1 MGIASVEFILFLV
14 VLLGVYHVVPAGIK
28 GLVLLVASYFFYGSQ
43 DGTYLIFL
51 GAATLFTYGS
61 GLLLEKNIENRSK
74 AKAIMIITIFANLF
88 VLGWFKYINFF
99 TGGKIESIFLPVG
112 ISFYLF
118 MSIGY
123 IVDVYRGK
131 IKAEK
136 NIISYALFVSF
147 FPIITSGPI
156 ERAGNLLPQFKK
168 EHLAKVRFDTER
180 IRDGF
185 VRMLWGY
192 FQKLVLADRIAVAVN
207 TVYGSPESYGGAMMI
222 VASLLYTFQIYCDF
236 AGYSN
241 VAIGIG
247 EIFGIKII
255 ENFKAPYL
263 ATSIADFWRRW
274 HISLSSWFRDY
285 LYIPLGGN
293 RKGIIRKY
301 VNIMIVFL
309 LSGLWHGAGW
319 NFILWGGLHGLYQ
332 VVGAL
337 VENNRKKV
345 YTVLKMKEDSFSLKA
360 VKTVITFMCVNV
372 AWILFRVTD
381 MQLLGRI
388 INRFKDLWIWQLF
401 DGSIYNMGLDRANVH
416 LMLLGILIVVVVDIL
431 NEKGICVS
439 KCIAKERL
447 WIRWPIYLAAIMI
460 ILVCG
465 MWGAGFSANNFIYY
479 QF

>member
-1 MGIASVEFILFLV
+1 MGTTSIEFILFLGI
-14 VLLGVYHVVPAGIK
+14 LLGIYYAVPAGIK
-28 GLVLLVASYFFYGSQ
+28 VILLLTASYVFYGSQ
-43 DGTYLIFL
+43 NVTYLIFL

-61 GLLLEKNIENRSK
+61 GLLLEKKMEQQSM
-74 AKAIMIITIFANLF
+74 AKAIMGVTIFANLF

-99 TGGKIESIFLPVG
+99 TGGKIESLFLPVG

-136 NIISYALFVSF
+136 NIVSYAVFVSF
-147 FPIITSGPI
+147 FPVIMSGPI

-168 EHLAKVRFDTER
+168 ENLTKIKFDTER

-207 TVYGSPESYGGAMMI
+207 TVYDSPESYGGAMVV
-222 VASLLYTFQIYCDF
+222 VAAILYTFQIYCDF

-293 RKGIIRKY
+293 RNGTIRKY
-301 VNIMIVFL
+301 VNVMIVFL

-319 NFILWGGLHGLYQ
+319 NFILWGGLHGVYQ
-332 VVGAL
+332 VVGA
-337 VENNRKKV
+337 VAENVRKKV
-345 YTVLKMKEDSFSLKA
+345 YGLLNLKEDNFSLKG
-360 VKTVITFMCVNV
+360 VKRVVTFLCVNF
-372 AWILFRVTD
+372 AWMLFRITD
-381 MQLLGRI
+381 MGLFLRVI
-388 INRFKDLWIWQLF
+388 KRFKEIQIWQLF
-401 DGSIYNMGLDRANVH
+401 DGTIYNLGLDQSNVH
-416 LMLLGILIVVVVDIL
+416 LMLIGLGIVVIVDWL
-431 NEKGICVS
+431 NEKGISVS
-439 KCIAKERL
+439 KSIAKERL
-447 WIRWPIYLAAIMI
+447 WVRWPIYLAAIMI

-465 MWGAGFSANNFIYY
+465 MWGAGFDANNFIYY